1 MRRPGDPSDAAPDRR
16 AGRRHASPADAIV
29 VGAGPNGLAAAVTLA
44 RAGLAV
50 HVIEGAPT
58 PGGGCRTQELTLPGF
73 RHDVCSAVHPLAA
86 ASPFFQRIDL
96 AALGATL
103 RTPKVA
109 FAHPL
114 DGGRAGYV
122 AGSVEETAGGLGPDG
137 PSYRRLLGPLVRD
150 VPLTLPE
157 LLAPLMRS
165 VPGHPVA
172 MARFGLGGV
181 LPASLLA
188 RRFRTEEAR
197 ALLAGAAAHTMLP
210 LTAPATAGYGLSFV
224 MIA

>member
-1 MRRPGDPSDAAPDRR
+1 
-16 AGRRHASPADAIV
+16 
-29 VGAGPNGLAAAVTLA
+29 
-44 RAGLAV
+44 
-50 HVIEGAPT
+50 
-58 PGGGCRTQELTLPGF
+58 
-73 RHDVCSAVHPLAA
+73 VCSAVHPLAA

-122 AGSVEETAGGLGPDG
+122 AGSVEETAGGLGADG

-157 LLAPLMRS
+157 LLAPMLRS
-165 VPGHPVA
+165 VPGHPLA
-172 MARFGLGGV
+172 MARFGLDGV

-197 ALLAGAAAHTMLP
+197 GLLAGAAAHTMLP
-210 LTAPATAGYGLSFV
+210 LTAPGTAGFGLTLM
-224 MIA
+224 MIAHAVG

>member
-1 MRRPGDPSDAAPDRR
+1 MGSP
-16 AGRRHASPADAIV
+16 AGTRTADAIV

-73 RHDVCSAVHPLAA
+73 WHDVCSAVHPLAA

-122 AGSVEETAGGLGPDG
+122 AGSVEETAGGLGVDG

-157 LLAPLMRS
+157 LLAPMMRS

-172 MARFGLGGV
+172 MARSAWTACCPPACWPGGSA
-181 LPASLLA
+181 P
-188 RRFRTEEAR
+188 RRRAGCSRAWPRTR
-197 ALLAGAAAHTMLP
+197 CCRSP
-210 LTAPATAGYGLSFV
+210 RRAPAASG
-224 MIA
+224 